1 MKHITRLL
9 LVLALSL
16 LVTGIAVADGGA
28 LRTTFEVRTADGQS
42 VGTMT
47 LTQQASG
54 VLVEGHFQNLPAGPQ
69 EHGIHFHAVGT
80 CSPDF
85 SAAGGHFNPTS
96 AQHGF
101 NNPAG
106 PHAGDLPN
114 LQVTADGTAHY
125 SEVTTLISL
134 RQGDGNSVYDADG
147 TAMVVHANADD
158 YVTDPSG
165 NSGDRIACGVV
176 SPATAT
182 RLPDTG
188 STSQTWALLTVVAG
202 SLLVSGTLVMRRAQA
217 MR

>member
-16 LVTGIAVADGGA
+16 MVTGIAVADGGT
-28 LRTTFEVRTADGQS
+28 LRTTFEVRDANGQS
-42 VGTMT
+42 VGTVT
-47 LTQQASG
+47 LTQQADG
-54 VLVEGHFQNLPAGPQ
+54 VLVEGHFRNLSAG

-80 CSPDF
+80 CTPDF
-85 SAAGGHFNPTS
+85 SAAGPHFNPGGD
-96 AQHGF
+96 QHGF

-106 PHAGDLPN
+106 PHAGDLVN
-114 LQVTADGTAHY
+114 LEIGADGTGHY

-147 TAMVVHANADD
+147 TAVIVHANADD

-176 SPATAT
+176 SPATAA

-188 STSQTWALLTVVAG
+188 STSQTWALLAVAAG
-202 SLLVSGTLVMRRAQA
+202 ALLVSGTVVLRRAQA